1 MNAYSYVENVKR
13 IEKLLFDSKT
23 FKYLKDS
30 KLDEAALGQ
39 VCAEIFKQAV
49 QSATNLEE
57 LAIKERSEA
66 LALEKMRMEIELSI
80 LNTKAQITLAEAEAL
95 KSMVQARAMIV
106 STRDNAAINRA
117 NCWTGFTN
125 AIGNATEQTALN
137 DKTTT
142 DANGKEVTEDGV
154 ATLTM
159 RAIMAIK
166 GDDDDVINDFE
177 GYFTKLKDKDENFG
191 CKDVIIHTSRTIMAV
206 GEVANLVGISSFG
219 DTECRFKVGDE
230 IKAKN
235 TKNFNFTPES
245 EGEFVIKFEA
255 EKEKGKG
262 EFISDAVSIKVVD
275 SEFFKKQ
282 AQDKKF

>member
-1 MNAYSYVENVKR
+1 MNAYSYIENVKR

-142 DANGKEVTEDGV
+142 DENGKEVTEDGV

-159 RAIMAIK
+159 RAIMSIK

-177 GYFTKLKDKDENFG
+177 GYFTKLKNKDENFG

-230 IKAKN
+230 VKATN

-255 EKEKGKG
+255 EKEKSKG